1 MQVLVWVND
10 KNEQLSVDE
19 EAVAAFESLAPST
32 KLRVVGVLNGD
43 AAADA
48 SFEATKD
55 HQAMLHTMSQALP
68 THPTPAASGKR
79 PLLWMHVEASS
90 NVVVL
95 HGNNEHAG
103 RLLLVLLSSVL
114 LYSQDSE
121 LNFDKLQW
129 ISSLPSQ
136 LKIRGNQDEAGV
148 AKDLGSHLPRFVW
161 VSRNSKVKWLK
172 DAATGASVSPV
183 DYFNSLL
190 ALDTGFSEASMH
202 ANAFKTYF
210 SSFFPHRDV
219 VMLSRA
225 LDLNAGIELAW
236 DTPVD
241 SLRSAYVSAV
251 EKLHSR
257 FVAPDAG
264 QDTLPV
270 KLVHGTALTASQFPI
285 LLDTYVDAVNA
296 HQQGVARASTAYA
309 ETFAAL
315 TSSEPGC
322 SSRALLLAHL
332 KALSH
337 ASLEV
342 FAVTQQVPPA
352 HATLLAD
359 QVANM
364 HTLCEAT
371 YASQVES
378 TTALSK
384 ATCDT
389 VLQSLRPVAFSD
401 ATAELEHRSRE
412 DFSDGLHSILLG
424 IKNSLQA
431 SLGEYKQ
438 RATPT
443 AIDSDAGLGPA
454 MYPSLVGYLR
464 DEILQSVLEW
474 GKQVLRLFEKH
485 MRAAEAE
492 KDELDNAYEIAVA
505 SDVSSGGLD
514 AADHRK
520 LYEAELAARTDQL
533 ATMKSTLSAELEDK
547 RTELERLL
555 LDLRSMQSKQD
566 ARVASVEAEIQR
578 IKTKAGDVEA
588 QAQAERLRREQ
599 LVQGAA
605 SEISNME
612 STFHAEQKSLYNE
625 QRELLTKVVELERAV
640 VAKKT
645 AHLQTLFE
653 METNCTK
660 AVEDVRSK
668 HKKELTELKTQAK
681 HDISMLKRAYES
693 KKGVVQRELDNVNAL
708 VKQCEE
714 QLRSLE
720 PMLDLPRD
728 SGEIDLVSACP
739 LDETSCRNSLTQA
752 YSSVLAD
759 LDSKAITNQSIN
771 KSLNLP
777 SKRPVNPLNA
787 DQRKQFAAGEC
798 QARVARLVPLLLE
811 HISLWNSSSKII
823 LRRVAAARRVAPL
836 EAPWSFRS
844 AKPASPNLIPFTLVD
859 MERKYS
865 TPVVSKG
872 VVATCPLPPVD
883 RHVAARPVT
892 VHAVPRVD
900 DQHTFM

>member
-68 THPTPAASGKR
+68 TQPTPAASGKR

-241 SLRSAYVSAV
+241 SLRPAYVSAV

-296 HQQGVARASTAYA
+296 HQQGVARASAAYA

-364 HTLCEAT
+364 HTMCEAT

-720 PMLDLPRD
+720 PMLDLPRG
-728 SGEIDLVSACP
+728 STSSNSVSTP
-739 LDETSCRNSLTQA
+739 
-752 YSSVLAD
+752 
-759 LDSKAITNQSIN
+759 SIN

-811 HISLWNSSSKII
+811 HISPWNSSSKII

>member
-10 KNEQLSVDE
+10 KNEQLSMDE
-19 EAVAAFESLAPST
+19 EAVTAFESLAPST

-43 AAADA
+43 AAADT
-48 SFEATKD
+48 SFEETKD

-68 THPTPAASGKR
+68 TQPTPAASGKR

-190 ALDTGFSEASMH
+190 AQDTGFSEASMH

-241 SLRSAYVSAV
+241 SLRPAYVSAV

-296 HQQGVARASTAYA
+296 HQQGVARASAAYA

-342 FAVTQQVPPA
+342 FAITQQVPPA

-485 MRAAEAE
+485 MRVAEAE
-492 KDELDNAYEIAVA
+492 KEELDNAYEIAVA
-505 SDVSSGGLD
+505 SDVSSSGLD

-720 PMLDLPRD
+720 PKLDLPRG
-728 SGEIDLVSACP
+728 S
-739 LDETSCRNSLTQA
+739 TSSI
-752 YSSVLAD
+752 SV
-759 LDSKAITNQSIN
+759 
-771 KSLNLP
+771 
-777 SKRPVNPLNA
+777 
-787 DQRKQFAAGEC
+787 
-798 QARVARLVPLLLE
+798 
-811 HISLWNSSSKII
+811 
-823 LRRVAAARRVAPL
+823 
-836 EAPWSFRS
+836 
-844 AKPASPNLIPFTLVD
+844 
-859 MERKYS
+859 S
-865 TPVVSKG
+865 TPVNAGHSSSLSAPSPTRRGKHDEM
-872 VVATCPLPPVD
+872 CK
-883 RHVAARPVT
+883 
-892 VHAVPRVD
+892 
-900 DQHTFM
+900 QS

>member
-10 KNEQLSVDE
+10 KNEQLSMDE
-19 EAVAAFESLAPST
+19 EAVTAFESLAPST

-43 AAADA
+43 AAADT
-48 SFEATKD
+48 SFEETKD

-190 ALDTGFSEASMH
+190 AQDTGFSEASMH

-241 SLRSAYVSAV
+241 SLRPAYVSAV

-296 HQQGVARASTAYA
+296 HQQGVARASAAYA

-342 FAVTQQVPPA
+342 FAITQQVPPA

-485 MRAAEAE
+485 MRVAEAE
-492 KDELDNAYEIAVA
+492 KEELDNAYEIAVA
-505 SDVSSGGLD
+505 SDVSSSGLD

-547 RTELERLL
+547 RYVY
-555 LDLRSMQSKQD
+555 LRSMQSKQD

-720 PMLDLPRD
+720 PKLDLPRG
-728 SGEIDLVSACP
+728 S
-739 LDETSCRNSLTQA
+739 TSSI
-752 YSSVLAD
+752 SV
-759 LDSKAITNQSIN
+759 
-771 KSLNLP
+771 
-777 SKRPVNPLNA
+777 
-787 DQRKQFAAGEC
+787 
-798 QARVARLVPLLLE
+798 
-811 HISLWNSSSKII
+811 
-823 LRRVAAARRVAPL
+823 
-836 EAPWSFRS
+836 
-844 AKPASPNLIPFTLVD
+844 
-859 MERKYS
+859 S
-865 TPVVSKG
+865 TPVNAGHSSSLSAPSPTRRGKHDEM
-872 VVATCPLPPVD
+872 CK
-883 RHVAARPVT
+883 
-892 VHAVPRVD
+892 
-900 DQHTFM
+900 QS